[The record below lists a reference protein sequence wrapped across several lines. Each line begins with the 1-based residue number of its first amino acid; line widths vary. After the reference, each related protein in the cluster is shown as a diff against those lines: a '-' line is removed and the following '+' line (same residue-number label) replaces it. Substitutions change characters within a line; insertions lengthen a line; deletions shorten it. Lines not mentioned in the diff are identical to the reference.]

1 MWHTGEIFKKI
12 KPMDIV
18 FAQSKYGVR
27 NDLRAVVK
35 KVKKD
40 EVMAQAEFA
49 LEGPLGMTCVI
60 SRDSM
65 DDLDLKPG
73 DQVRLLVKAINVI
86 PVKD

>member
-1 MWHTGEIFKKI
+1 M
-12 KPMDIV
+12 
-18 FAQSKYGVR
+18 KYGVR